1 MLIFLLSYLYSS
13 SNKNDNYA
21 NLGRLVAAISILL
34 SISLSTYLAF
44 ALVISLTSFRSVKN
58 TVSAVIGLSMSVYF
72 VLQIPAVQDIASEK
86 VCKGYC

>member
-1 MLIFLLSYLYSS
+1 ML
-13 SNKNDNYA
+13 
-21 NLGRLVAAISILL
+21 LGRLVAAISILL

-44 ALVISLTSFRSVKN
+44 ALVISLTLQSLVKN

-86 VCKGYC
+86 FKGYC

>member
-1 MLIFLLSYLYSS
+1 MSYLYSS

-21 NLGRLVAAISILL
+21 NLGILVAAISILL

-44 ALVISLTSFRSVKN
+44 ALVISLSFRSVKN

-72 VLQIPAVQDIASEK
+72 VLQIPAVQDIALKSF
-86 VCKGYC
+86 KGYC